1 MSTNP
6 YIKGSLRP
14 CKRQRRTTVGWGTQG
29 DEKSPENC
37 ASPRALRWVWLSRRT
52 FALRPRRASLGQV
65 TTERSLACTCRAA
78 VLPLILERI
87 MHAHHTPSEKLHRSA
102 RRDLR
107 TSPIVC
113 VRCVYRKPEIC
124 SYVFFHTSTHRGVV
138 GSRLPLPP
146 IHTPQNPLLRL
157 RCDATA
163 FGDVFRRFDAGLAMT
178 TMQPIRDDQAGPGAV
193 AATELHSLLQ
203 KHLGD

>member
-65 TTERSLACTCRAA
+65 TTERGLACTCRAA

-107 TSPIVC
+107 TSPIVR
-113 VRCVYRKPEIC
+113 VRCIDVCLRFAATFDATQLWGRGYDCHP
-124 SYVFFHTSTHRGVV
+124 STHFSMLSVL
-138 GSRLPLPP
+138 SPCDPMTQPP
-146 IHTPQNPLLRL
+146 K
-157 RCDATA
+157 A
-163 FGDVFRRFDAGLAMT
+163 FRQWT
-178 TMQPIRDDQAGPGAV
+178 RDWQ
-193 AATELHSLLQ
+193 
-203 KHLGD
+203 